1 MVVTFIHTADWQ
13 LGKPFAKV
21 NNPDN
26 RSMLQAERIEALQ
39 RLGALAREKN
49 AKFIVVAGDLFDSRQ
64 PTRATVSRACTVI
77 GAMGV
82 PVYAIPGN
90 HDPAG
95 PSGPYAQEYF
105 QSEHQRLA
113 PNLTILTE
121 AIPFVRE
128 DAVLLPCPLKHQHV
142 HSDPTEWLRGDLD
155 TRSWGNKPRIVLAH
169 GSIQGFGSE
178 QADDEDGGIGGVP
191 NQLNLDRLP
200 QGAFD
205 YIALGDWH
213 GFREAGANGWAWY
226 SGTHES
232 DRFPKSE
239 SYQSGLS
246 LVVTAERSMR
256 PIVQE
261 MKTGATVWRKLSVS
275 FHADSDVGLLNERVT
290 SLFPAGCI
298 RNLLEL
304 ELAGSLSLEAGRQ
317 LEETLS
323 LLEARLLR
331 CKIKN
336 NTTVTPTVEETARL
350 ADPANN
356 PLIGAVAENLRVLAA
371 QAGEQGE
378 TAKIALRELFNMVH
392 SNI

>member
-21 NNPDN
+21 NNPEN
-26 RSMLQAERIEALQ
+26 RSILQAERIEALQ

-77 GAMGV
+77 GGMGV

-95 PSGPYAQEYF
+95 PSGPYAQDYF
-105 QSEHQRLA
+105 RSEHERLA

-121 AIPFVRE
+121 AVPFVRD
-128 DAVLLPCPLKHQHV
+128 DAVLLPCPLQHQHV
-142 HSDPTEWLRGDLD
+142 NADPTEWLRGDLD
-155 TRSWGNKPRIVLAH
+155 TQAWGNKPRIVLAH
-169 GSIQGFGSE
+169 GSIQGFGAE

-200 QGAFD
+200 NGVFD

-213 GFREAGANGWAWY
+213 GFREAGANGFAWY

-232 DRFPKSE
+232 DRFPRSD

-246 LVVTAERSMR
+246 LVVTAERTKR

-261 MKTGATVWRKLSVS
+261 IKTGESVWRKLLVT
-275 FHADSDVGLLNERVT
+275 FHADSDVELLKERVA
-290 SLFPAGCI
+290 SLFPAGSI
-298 RNLLEL
+298 KNLLEL

-317 LEETLS
+317 LEEILS

-336 NTTVTPTVEETARL
+336 HTTVTPTAEETARL
-350 ADPANN
+350 ADPTNN
-356 PLIGAVAENLRVLAA
+356 PLIGAVAEALRV
-371 QAGEQGE
+371 QATLPGETGE
-378 TAKIALRELFNMVH
+378 TAQRALRELFNMVH